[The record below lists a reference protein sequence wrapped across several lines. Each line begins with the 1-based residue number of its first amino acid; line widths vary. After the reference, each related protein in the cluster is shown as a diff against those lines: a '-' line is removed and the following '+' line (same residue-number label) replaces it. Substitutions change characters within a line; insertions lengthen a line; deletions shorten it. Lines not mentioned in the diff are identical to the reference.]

1 MQRMP
6 PGPAVARAAQRL
18 AVNRH
23 DFLFDLLMQ
32 YSHHRRQTAQELIGL
47 QSLEDAGER
56 VRRRNAV
63 GQFQEAIEPV
73 PLGAAR
79 ARQVFP
85 RVALADR
92 AAHGDRHEVHQ
103 VVPPRPRH
111 TRVCPSCKAVRQNLQ
126 TGLRRHGVAPSVP
139 NLPRTGNI
147 PALDETTFTAFI
159 TPLQLDAEALPS
171 VRPARAIGLVI
182 THEKFSER
190 TVRPSLFD
198 RVLVC
203 SCSLP
208 SAGRVREGGRLRMKA
223 SDSNSPPPR
232 PSPPRGGSKRRTTQ
246 HVMAISFLIRNF
258 RG

>member
-1 MQRMP
+1 MPVDGDDGPFNVDQLQQLRDGGDLIGLFRTRLLAQHQPVRRGPGPHEMQRMP

-159 TPLQLDAEALPS
+159 TPLQLDAEAL
-171 VRPARAIGLVI
+171 
-182 THEKFSER
+182 
-190 TVRPSLFD
+190 
-198 RVLVC
+198 VL
-203 SCSLP
+203 
-208 SAGRVREGGRLRMKA
+208 
-223 SDSNSPPPR
+223 PP
-232 PSPPRGGSKRRTTQ
+232 
-246 HVMAISFLIRNF
+246 L
-258 RG
+258 